1 MAIRGPEF
9 MFARDVIRYVLCE
22 YFTGVNWT
30 PSGIFVHQ
38 NHDSPFNN
46 TILEVFNFYLDL
58 FGVSIYEIYE
68 KRFPEKKLSAQ
79 QHWEFCKEV
88 IEKSYFSTE
97 AIYSFLNVCAK
108 LSLIATFSFLCGVL
122 DAPDISHRLI
132 LRYFE
137 TLKSLGLI
145 SETFWEEMEEEEEEE

>member
-1 MAIRGPEF
+1 MTIPGPEF
-9 MFARDVIRYVLCE
+9 MFARDAIRYVLCE
-22 YFTGVNWT
+22 YFPGVNWT
-30 PSGIFVHQ
+30 PSGIFVYQ

-46 TILEVFNFYLDL
+46 PIREVFKVYLDL
-58 FGVSIYEIYE
+58 IGASIFEKYER
-68 KRFPEKKLSAQ
+68 RFPEQNPSAE
-79 QHWEFCKEV
+79 QHWEFCEEV
-88 IEKSYFSTE
+88 MEKSYVSE
-97 AIYSFLNVCAK
+97 EGIYSLINVSTK

-145 SETFWEEMEEEEEEE
+145 SETFWEELEEE